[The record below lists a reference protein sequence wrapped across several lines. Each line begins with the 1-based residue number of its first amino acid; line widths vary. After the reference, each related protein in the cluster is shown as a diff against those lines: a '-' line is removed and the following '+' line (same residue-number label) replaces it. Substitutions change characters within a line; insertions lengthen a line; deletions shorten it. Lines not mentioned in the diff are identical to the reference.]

1 MTQFTVRKMLLLQKR
16 LRNLY
21 KDSTALFRGLVP
33 EDRMEV
39 GRLIE
44 AISIK
49 ARYMYDDVSEA
60 TRGLSWPSE
69 REKREPHAGE

>member
-1 MTQFTVRKMLLLQKR
+1 MTQFTVRKMLLLRKR

-21 KDSTALFRGLVP
+21 KDSNALFQGLVP

-60 TRGLSWPSE
+60 TRGLLWPSQ
-69 REKREPHAGE
+69 REKREHHAGK